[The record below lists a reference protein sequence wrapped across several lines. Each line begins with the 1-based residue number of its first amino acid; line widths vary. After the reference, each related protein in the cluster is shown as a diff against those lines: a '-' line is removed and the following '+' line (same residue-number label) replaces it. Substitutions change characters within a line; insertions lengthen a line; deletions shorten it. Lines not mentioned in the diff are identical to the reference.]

1 MDARPTNKV
10 DPELRLLGQAGAGL
24 LFWMTT
30 FVIAARVLDR
40 HPESAAVR
48 ILLVGLGALGCLACA
63 WTLRRL
69 IVTRDEYSRRVHI
82 SALALAFAVSVVALF
97 VTDLMQRAGFISYV
111 PLEWMWIGM
120 MVIWWP
126 SILVVDRY
134 YR

>member
-1 MDARPTNKV
+1 MDAPPTNKV
-10 DPELRLLGQAGAGL
+10 DPELRLLGQAGAAL

-40 HPESAAVR
+40 HPQSAAVR
-48 ILLVGLGALGCLACA
+48 ILLVGLGASGCLACA
-63 WTLRRL
+63 WTLRRP

-82 SALALAFAVSVVALF
+82 SALALAFAASVVALF
-97 VTDLMQRAGFISYV
+97 ITDLMQRAGFVSYV

-126 SILVVDRY
+126 SIFVVDRY